1 MITDDHPAN
10 PNPQDQSNFSWLRS
24 AFFLRWAYLRK
35 PSDSSNPTHDPPNN
49 ATSPITQVT
58 LICFGAPPLLI
69 ERFERLLQHH
79 NWRQVMENPFSLW
92 VVVMDEL
99 FKHMDD
105 QVWNLGTVFRGIE
118 RVSIFF

>member
-1 MITDDHPAN
+1 
-10 PNPQDQSNFSWLRS
+10 
-24 AFFLRWAYLRK
+24 
-35 PSDSSNPTHDPPNN
+35 
-49 ATSPITQVT
+49 
-58 LICFGAPPLLI
+58 
-69 ERFERLLQHH
+69 
-79 NWRQVMENPFSLW
+79 MENPFSLW